1 MFRRMVLS
9 FLFVSF
15 SIVGLSADLDT
26 VLKNMKDKYKTI
38 EDQVRT
44 IKMTAKTTAD
54 FENKEV
60 VTKNVTYK
68 KGNKMRVETEPIK
81 TIPEIPEEYL
91 TAVNIY
97 DGENL
102 WIISQG
108 ETQKLPVSQTEMEQG
123 SPLSDVS
130 WIEDLKD
137 KISLDGEETVDGVDC
152 YVLKMSQPYKLSLY
166 ISKDSYD
173 WIKMVQSIK
182 GQTLEILRRD
192 FRPVE
197 GVSGFEVPYEIDV
210 KLNGTPVTKTEVL
223 SVSVNEELPD
233 TLFVVRQ
240 KPVKKESLPSK
251 GKGEKGSEKKE
262 KREPGNAPGDAAW
275 SDLEKLSY

>member
-1 MFRRMVLS
+1 MLRRIILGFFFLS
-9 FLFVSF
+9 LS
-15 SIVGLSADLDT
+15 LAAYSADLDT
-26 VLKNMKDKYKTI
+26 VLTSMKDKYKTV
-38 EDQVRT
+38 EDKVKT
-44 IKMTAKTTAD
+44 IKMTAQTTAD

-68 KGNKMRVETEPIK
+68 KGNKMRVETEPVK

-91 TAVNIY
+91 RAVNIY

-123 SPLSDVS
+123 SPLSDIS
-130 WIEDLKD
+130 WIEDLRD
-137 KISLDGEETVDGVDC
+137 KISLAGEETINGVDC
-152 YVLKMSQPYKLSLY
+152 YVLKMSQPYELSLY

-173 WIKMVQSIK
+173 WIKMVQNIK
-182 GQTLEILRRD
+182 GQSLEIIRRD
-192 FRPVE
+192 FRPIEGVE
-197 GVSGFEVPYEIDV
+197 GFEIPYEIDV

-233 TLFVVRQ
+233 SLFVVKQR
-240 KPVKKESLPSK
+240 PVKGESLPPK
-251 GKGEKGSEKKE
+251 GKVEKGTEEKEKKDSE
-262 KREPGNAPGDAAW
+262 DAAW